1 MRRTL
6 ALALAL
12 ALGLGWALPARAQR
26 PGLDSPAVRTGLDA
40 IHPAALASHLRYLAD
55 DLLEGRGTGTRGY
68 DLAARYVA
76 SRFEALG
83 LEPGGERGSWF
94 QPLPLRR
101 ADLLRGRCGLTLLR
115 RGAASV
121 LVLGRDFL
129 MSADT
134 YRTESDVTGAL
145 VYAGYGITA
154 PELGYDDFAGLE
166 TKGKIVVV
174 LAGAP
179 PTFPSSL
186 RAHYSN
192 GRVKDANLAAHGAIA
207 TLSIR
212 SPAEEVRAPWERV
225 ERGTRLP
232 ALRWLDDRGLPDG
245 VEPTLQCSAT
255 LSARAAAQVFV
266 GAQVPLPRVF
276 AEADSGR
283 ARGFALPLR
292 ARLRRASRHVPA
304 ASANVAG
311 WLRGSDPRLSNQLVV
326 YSAHLDHL
334 GIGQPVRGDSIN
346 NGAFDNATGVSS
358 LLEIAGAF
366 AQARE
371 RPRRSILF
379 LAVTGEEK
387 GLQGSSYFAG
397 HPTLP
402 GMDVV
407 ADLNMDM
414 YVMIGPLREI
424 IAYGAEHSSLA
435 EESRTAVARLGL
447 KLIPDPSPEEN
458 IFVRSDQYSFVRHGV
473 PSVFLVGHSGGEA
486 DERLKAW
493 RREIYHSPQDD
504 LSQPMDFESLAK
516 FARVNYLVGYLVA
529 NRTRRPRWNRGDFF
543 GTHFASVAASP
554 R

>member
-1 MRRTL
+1 MRGKL
-6 ALALAL
+6 AALLAL
-12 ALGLGWALPARAQR
+12 ALGATGPAAAQG
-26 PGLDSPAVRTGLDA
+26 PELDAPAVRAGLDA
-40 IHPAALASHLRYLAD
+40 IRPAALESHLRFLAD

-83 LEPGGERGSWF
+83 LDPGGERGSWF

-101 ADLLRGRCGLTLLR
+101 AELLRARCGVTLLR
-115 RGAASV
+115 RGAASE
-121 LVLGRDFL
+121 LTLGRDFL

-134 YRTESDVTGAL
+134 YRTESDVTGDV
-145 VYAGYGITA
+145 VYVGFGITA
-154 PELGYDDFAGLE
+154 REQGYDDFAGIDA
-166 TKGKIVVV
+166 KGKIVVT

-179 PTFPSSL
+179 PTFPSEL

-207 TLSIR
+207 VLQIR
-212 SPAEEVRAPWERV
+212 SPAEEKRAPWDRV

-232 ALRWLDDRGLPDG
+232 GLRWLNEQGMPDG
-245 VEPTLQCSAT
+245 VEPALQCSAT
-255 LSARAAAQVFV
+255 LGARAAEKLFADSK
-266 GAQVPLPRVF
+266 VPLARVF
-276 AEADSGR
+276 ADADSGR
-283 ARGFALPLR
+283 ARPFALPVR
-292 ARLRRASRHVPA
+292 ARLRRASRHTPA
-304 ASANVAG
+304 SSANVAG
-311 WLRGSDPRLSNQLVV
+311 LLRGSDPRLAHQIVI

-346 NGAFDNATGVSS
+346 NGAFDNATGVAA
-358 LLEIAGAF
+358 LLEIAAAF
-366 AQARE
+366 AQAKE

-397 HPTLP
+397 HSTLP

-414 YVMIGPLREI
+414 YVMIGPLRQI
-424 IAYGAEHSSLA
+424 IAYGAEHSTLA
-435 EESRTAVARLGL
+435 EEARLAVTRMGL
-447 KLIPDPSPEEN
+447 QLVPDPSPEEN

-473 PSVFLVGHSGGEA
+473 PAVFLVGHSGGEA
-486 DERLKAW
+486 DEKLKAW

-504 LSQPMDFESLAK
+504 LSQPLDFESLAK
-516 FARVNYLVGYLVA
+516 FARVNFLVGYLVA
-529 NRTRRPRWNRGDFF
+529 NRTRKPAWNPGDFF
-543 GTHFASVAASP
+543 GAHFAAAARP
-554 R
+554 